1 MLIVV
6 RHGRTAWNAQG
17 RLLGHEDV
25 PLDAKGLEQAA
36 RLAGTISADRVI
48 SSPLA
53 RARQTAEAFAVPVEI
68 DDRWIELDYGDLD
81 GTPTADVPRETWAEW
96 RADVCY
102 HPRGGE
108 SLRELSD
115 RVELACADV
124 IDAARTSDV
133 VVVTHV
139 SPVKAAVA
147 WALGVG
153 CEVSW
158 RTFVSPASITRIAA
172 GRWGPSL
179 HSFNETSH
187 LGGERAGL

>member
-6 RHGRTAWNAQG
+6 RHGRTVANAQG
-17 RLLGHEDV
+17 RLLGRDDP
-25 PLDAKGLEQAA
+25 PLDHEGLAQARA
-36 RLAGTISADRVI
+36 LGAVLRPDRVV

-53 RARQTAEAFAVPVEI
+53 RARQTAEAFGLPVEI
-68 DDRWIELDYGDLD
+68 DERWIELDYGALE
-81 GTPTADVPRETWAEW
+81 GTPTADVPPETWAEW

-102 HPRGGE
+102 RPEGGE

-115 RVELACADV
+115 RVDQACADLV
-124 IDAARTSDV
+124 AESTRHDV

-158 RTFVSPASITRIAA
+158 RTFVAPASITRIAS
-172 GRWGPSL
+172 GPWGPSL
-179 HSFNETSH
+179 QSFNETAH
-187 LGGERAGL
+187 LAGL

>member
-6 RHGRTAWNAQG
+6 RHGRTVANAQG
-17 RLLGHEDV
+17 RLLGRDDP
-25 PLDAKGLEQAA
+25 PLDHEGLAQARA
-36 RLAGTISADRVI
+36 LGAVIRPDRVV

-53 RARQTAEAFAVPVEI
+53 RARQTAESFGLPVEI
-68 DDRWIELDYGDLD
+68 DERWIELDYGALE

-102 HPRGGE
+102 RPEGGE

-115 RVELACADV
+115 RVDQACADLV
-124 IDAARTSDV
+124 AESTRHDV

-158 RTFVSPASITRIAA
+158 RTFVAPASITRIAS
-172 GRWGPSL
+172 GPWGPSL
-179 HSFNETSH
+179 QSFNETAH
-187 LGGERAGL
+187 LAGL